1 MSRDYYRDDTL
12 PEVFHGTT
20 ENTWRRL
27 RYQRKGPAF
36 FIVGRVAYY
45 RAEDVA
51 AWARSQAMQQK
62 EERHDGA

>member
-27 RYQRKGPAF
+27 RYQRKGPPF
-36 FIVGRVAYY
+36 FMVGRIAYY
-45 RAEDVA
+45 RAEDVEM
-51 AWARSQAMQQK
+51 WALEQAHRNST
-62 EERHDGA
+62 EVTP

>member
-1 MSRDYYRDDTL
+1 MMRDLYRDDTL

-27 RYQRKGPAF
+27 RYQRKGPEF

-45 RAEDVA
+45 RAEDIE
-51 AWARSQAMQQK
+51 AWVRHQVIRQGK
-62 EERHDGA
+62 EVDE